1 MRMNFLRV
9 AVVFALVSLAL
20 LAAAIFA
27 PWSSERHAAPP
38 LESSAAPA
46 AAFPPTIPAASGTT
60 SSNEPVLEV
69 LRRLQMQ
76 VEALAARVEALER
89 APRRRTDASELVHDS
104 AANSVTPSASTV
116 DGLSAQECLRRY
128 VASFEDGVEGDEF
141 YRMAVQAHVEQIL
154 APVAAIVA
162 SPAYVDA
169 LRASLAAML
178 RKPKFGANSRVIDA
192 LLGALVERIE
202 SGLPPV
208 ALDSLVAIG
217 GRAVFERLERLV
229 WTLADEHLRHAAL
242 ERLAQAA
249 PGGLDAGVERLFA
262 MARDDLDRVF
272 LLSLLKGSD
281 LDAALSTV
289 RAATRFDVP
298 VRLAAAAR
306 VGEFHGDGVVELV
319 DEWLGFESNAD
330 VRAAL
335 GASRSSASET
345 PRWHALQACGP
356 PDADAGRD
364 DARAWAPRGP
374 QCGVQWLELVYDPP
388 LRASGVRIHE
398 VCTAGGVRELIARDE
413 AGGEHVLWSGIDP
426 LSKPDV
432 LALDFEATPYRVQ
445 RLRLVIDT
453 ERSAGWEEI
462 DAVQIVGPDGAA
474 WAASAQA
481 SSCYGS

>member
-1 MRMNFLRV
+1 MSMNFLRV
-9 AVVFALVSLAL
+9 AVVFVLVSLAV
-20 LAAAIFA
+20 LAAAMFA
-27 PWSSERHAAPP
+27 PWSTERHASPP

-46 AAFPPTIPAASGTT
+46 AASPVASGAT
-60 SSNEPVLEV
+60 SANEPLLEE
-69 LRRLQMQ
+69 LQRLSMR
-76 VEALAARVEALER
+76 VDSLSARVEELER
-89 APRRRTDASELVHDS
+89 EPRRRAGEPELERDAAESSTTASEL
-104 AANSVTPSASTV
+104 AV
-116 DGLSAQECLRRY
+116 DGLSAEECLRRY
-128 VASFEDGVEGDEF
+128 VASFEDGVAGDEF
-141 YRMAVQAHVEQIL
+141 YRMAVQAQLDQIL

-169 LRASLAAML
+169 LRTSLAAML
-178 RKPKFGANSRVIDA
+178 RKPKFGANPRVADA
-192 LLGALVERIE
+192 LFGALFERID

-217 GRAVFERLERLV
+217 GRSVLERLERLV

-262 MARDDLDRVF
+262 MARDDGDRVF

-281 LDAALSTV
+281 LGAALATV

-306 VGEFHGDGVVELV
+306 VGEFHGDSVVELV
-319 DEWLGFESNAD
+319 DWWLGFESNAD

-374 QCGVQWLELVYDPP
+374 QCGVQWLELVYDSP

-398 VCTAGGVRELIARDE
+398 VCTAGGVREVVARDE
-413 AGGEHVLWSGIDP
+413 AGVEHVLWSGIDP

-432 LALDFEATPYRVQ
+432 LALDFEPTPYRVQ
-445 RLRLVIDT
+445 RLRIVIDT
-453 ERSAGWEEI
+453 ERSAGWKEI
-462 DAVQIVGPDGAA
+462 DAVQLVGPDGAA